1 LLEFKIDN
9 SMKAKVLFISAICA
23 LSVYSCSTDRDE
35 QTIENPAEKLDLK
48 KKEINNP
55 NGTENRIESD
65 TTFTAPIISP
75 MNSPAVPDLGTDPT
89 PEPDPNEGGDPKNL
103 PPRK

>member
-1 LLEFKIDN
+1 
-9 SMKAKVLFISAICA
+9 MKTKVLFIGAICA
-23 LSVYSCSTDRDE
+23 LSVISCSPDRDE
-35 QTIENPAEKLDLK
+35 QLNESPESAKKMDVEKLI
-48 KKEINNP
+48 INNP
-55 NGTENRIESD
+55 NGTQNRIESD